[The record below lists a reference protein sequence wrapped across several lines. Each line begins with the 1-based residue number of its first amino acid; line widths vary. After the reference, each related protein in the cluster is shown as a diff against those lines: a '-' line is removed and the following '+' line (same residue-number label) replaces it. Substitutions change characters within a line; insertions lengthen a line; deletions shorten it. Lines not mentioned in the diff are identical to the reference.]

1 MISSITLFLSLVT
14 WVNVYET
21 IIGIINGIFPTINGI
36 FCNKIHRS
44 VVSDSWRMHFTYFQH
59 SLSVN
64 TVKFSSS
71 FILNIVQY
79 FFFLTYELWFFKS
92 IKITFFLIK
101 IINKL
106 SMNVY
111 ISKNYTKLS
120 IIKNLLRF
128 IKKSLLNYIF
138 TNLILVISRIMLLLY
153 RACYFKY
160 NVCSYICMACVHT
173 YMRWI

>member
-111 ISKNYTKLS
+111 IGKNYTKLS
-120 IIKNLLRF
+120 IIKYFTRHNLLRF
-128 IKKSLLNYIF
+128 IKNRY
-138 TNLILVISRIMLLLY
+138 
-153 RACYFKY
+153 
-160 NVCSYICMACVHT
+160 
-173 YMRWI
+173 

>member
-1 MISSITLFLSLVT
+1 M
-14 WVNVYET
+14 YET

-111 ISKNYTKLS
+111 IGKNYTKLS

-160 NVCSYICMACVHT
+160 NVCSYICMAYMYVHT